1 MAPAHT
7 TGASP
12 FTYESPAAAPT
23 ADRLTSPQGPT
34 AGGTTGTVAGN
45 GFQPGETSVTVAGNG
60 FQPGETSV
68 TVAGNGFQP
77 GETSVTVT
85 SPTSLTFTTPAHP
98 AGQVP
103 VTVTT
108 PAGTSGTLP
117 FAYVGDAMNSGPEN
131 NGRGGTGTVLAATGS
146 PTGPLLDL
154 AVLLLTAGCA
164 FLLFSR
170 RPVIGRHR
178 R

>member
-68 TVAGNGFQP
+68 TV
-77 GETSVTVT
+77 T

-117 FAYVGDAMNSGPEN
+117 FTYVGDAMNSGPEN

>member
-1 MAPAHT
+1 T
-7 TGASP
+7 V
-12 FTYESPAAAPT
+12 
-23 ADRLTSPQGPT
+23 
-34 AGGTTGTVAGN
+34 TVAGS
-45 GFQPGETSVTVAGNG
+45 GFQPGETSVTIDG
-60 FQPGETSV
+60 V
-68 TVAGNGFQP
+68 TIPAADI
-77 GETSVTVT
+77 TVT
-85 SPTSLTFTTPAHP
+85 SPNSLTFTTPAHP

-117 FAYVGDAMNSGPEN
+117 FTYVGDAMNSGPEN

-146 PTGPLLDL
+146 PTGPLLEL